1 MELHDP
7 LTYPQVIAFQDA
19 ISDVVELLKDG
30 EEPTLQ
36 RLHYALLP
44 GLLACVEEWDLENI
58 PEFPT
63 VDNFPAVPMLASGEL
78 VDWLRDEIQK
88 LVTQETT
95 VPNV

>member
-1 MELHDP
+1 VELHDP

-44 GLLACVEEWDLENI
+44 GLIPCVEKWDLESV

-63 VDNFPAVPMLASGEL
+63 VDTFPAVPMLASGEL
-78 VDWLRDEIQK
+78 IDWLRDEIQS
-88 LVTQETT
+88 LITQETT
-95 VPNV
+95 VPNE